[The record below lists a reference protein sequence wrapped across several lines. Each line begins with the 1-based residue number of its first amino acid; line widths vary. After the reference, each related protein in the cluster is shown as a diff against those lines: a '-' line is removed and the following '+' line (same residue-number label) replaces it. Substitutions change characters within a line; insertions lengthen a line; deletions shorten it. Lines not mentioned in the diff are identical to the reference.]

1 MKLIPKVKVYIED
14 KLYVVGE
21 LKKKRIYFVSLI
33 KKMNSHRGYIDNI
46 YDYVED
52 VICYISDIKRNWK
65 SYEFINLIC
74 LNLDENNTTIKRG
87 IN

>member
-1 MKLIPKVKVYIED
+1 
-14 KLYVVGE
+14 
-21 LKKKRIYFVSLI
+21 
-33 KKMNSHRGYIDNI
+33 MNSHRGYIDNI

-52 VICYISDIKRNWK
+52 VICYIIDKKINWK
-65 SYEFINLIC
+65 NYEFINLIC